1 LEDVLVQKFKDV
13 YESIESINKLKLKDV
28 KVVEQSE
35 SVKKSEE
42 KNEEKEK
49 DEKNNYEKLKNQ
61 IKHSNGAISQ
71 LNSKVDDLFR

>member
-1 LEDVLVQKFKDV
+1 MQKFKDV
-13 YESIESINKLKLKDV
+13 YESMESLNKLKLKDV

-35 SVKKSEE
+35 SINKLEE
-42 KNEEKEK
+42 KNQEKEK
-49 DEKNNYEKLKNQ
+49 DEKNNYEKLKHQ